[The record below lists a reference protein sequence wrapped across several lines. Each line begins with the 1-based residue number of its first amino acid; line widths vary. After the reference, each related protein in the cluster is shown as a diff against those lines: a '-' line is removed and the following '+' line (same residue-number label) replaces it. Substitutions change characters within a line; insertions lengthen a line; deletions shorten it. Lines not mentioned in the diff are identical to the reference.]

1 MSRILSIANL
11 VVFSIIVYMI
21 VNFIV
26 IKDAQPYT
34 GANSKIDTTTLKTQ
48 NPKLK
53 INAPIDQNLILKR
66 NIFSLAKVEP
76 VQKVIQPDSQP
87 SKTITKKQIELRLLG
102 TVAGSKEVAC
112 AIIEDMKTKVQ
123 DIYRIG
129 DVFQGAF
136 IEKIERNRI
145 VLLNDGQEQIINL
158 YVADNDSTNMAK
170 QAGESPTAIAETGV
184 TEKVADNEINKKT
197 FLTKIGGVEAVLK
210 AVKITPHTVDGQT
223 DGLEIT
229 GLENLSMA
237 KYLGLENG
245 DIIQTIN
252 GQNLTDER
260 KAFQVLQKARA
271 LPSMDI
277 QLTRGTQKKTLLF
290 KIE

>member
-87 SKTITKKQIELRLLG
+87 SKTIAKKQIELRLLG